1 MLEASIGIISACL
14 ITLRPAF
21 RGWSAESVLRSVRS
35 ALSLHSIR
43 SRGSNR
49 SKDSNHTQHSK
60 YNADEDRA
68 SPGSSVVGLNPGIDY
83 IPAGGKK
90 EHRPRYDATVESQ
103 GIPMDGIGPGAKGIV
118 VEKSWANHDEIV

>member
-35 ALSLHSIR
+35 ALSLHSFR
-43 SRGSNR
+43 SRGSNG
-49 SKDSNHTQHSK
+49 SKDSRHTQRSK
-60 YNADEDRA
+60 YKADEDQ
-68 SPGSSVVGLNPGIDY
+68 SPGSSVMGLTPGIDY
-83 IPAGGKK
+83 FPAGGRKK
-90 EHRPRYDATVESQ
+90 GRPPYDATVESQ
-103 GIPMDGIGPGAKGIV
+103 GIAMDGIGPDAKGIV